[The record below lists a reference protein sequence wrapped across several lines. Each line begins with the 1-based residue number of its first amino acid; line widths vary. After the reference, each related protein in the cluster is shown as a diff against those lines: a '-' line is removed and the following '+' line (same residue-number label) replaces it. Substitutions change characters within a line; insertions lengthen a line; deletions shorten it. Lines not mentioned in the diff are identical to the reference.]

1 MSFAILWIS
10 RVALSLLIV
19 ALITALV
26 SRCKKVYWRK
36 IWPIVAALFVF
47 ITVIPMTTVGGYL
60 LWENMQPK
68 WLFWYGL
75 SETILYLIGAIIILK
90 KGFKGVGTEDQE
102 ARSWS
107 RRWLAVSFGMAVFIF
122 LVTLN
127 FSETRIVAHVAN
139 VGNMATHKV
148 ISLLPAKLPDSLNA
162 FPVYKEAV
170 QMLGSR
176 KNLPSWFSEI
186 DQPDFDAST
195 SDVQNFLSTQQ
206 NTLAAIRHA
215 TTMQGYSMEVDA
227 SDLINVNIPHYI
239 QYRNFA
245 RLLRLSV
252 LNLIAS
258 DKSGLAAQELNHIS
272 KMGDHLRSFPLL
284 LSVIFSFVVDST
296 HYTTLEYLLA
306 KELGR
311 NIFQIELP
319 VTPHPS
325 VRDSFLKALRLEAY
339 SNLQFFAS
347 TASSYDYFSLFSLNP
362 HLKFDFGCTAL
373 FLKLWRVFLLP
384 SDIKAAKDIIAYRM
398 GKPEKTYEEHRKNID
413 FIKESG
419 DSGKMGIFTKIAAPN
434 FTGYADRAMVCD
446 VQRGLC
452 DLAMALTAYKAYNN
466 EYPAKLEDLT
476 PSFIREIPVDPFDGT
491 QLKMALVEGGLRLF
505 STGPDKESDRYTKRL
520 LQLDFYLG
528 REAFYNYRVKPA
540 KEKEGKRKK

>member
-1 MSFAILWIS
+1 MSFGILWIS

-47 ITVIPMTTVGGYL
+47 ITVIPMAIAGGYL

-90 KGFKGVGTEDQE
+90 RGFKDVGTEDQA
-102 ARSWS
+102 ARLWS

-122 LVTLN
+122 VVTLN
-127 FSETRIVAHVAN
+127 FAETRIVAHVAN

-162 FPVYKEAV
+162 FPVYEEAA
-170 QMLGSR
+170 QMLGSG
-176 KNLPSWFSEI
+176 KKLPSWFSEI

-195 SDVQNFLSTQQ
+195 SDVQDFLSTQQ

-215 TTMQGYSMEVDA
+215 TAMQGYSMEVDA
-227 SDLINVNIPHYI
+227 SDLINANIPKYI
-239 QYRNFA
+239 GYRNFA
-245 RLLRLSV
+245 RLLRLSA
-252 LNLIAS
+252 LNSSAS
-258 DKSGLAAQELNHIS
+258 DKPDLVAQELNHIS
-272 KMGDHLRSFPLL
+272 EMGDHLRSYPLL
-284 LSVIFSFVVDST
+284 LSIIVSFAVDST

-306 KELGR
+306 KELGS

-347 TASSYDYFSLFSLNP
+347 TASSYDYFSLFNLNP
-362 HLKFDFGCTAL
+362 PPKFDFGCTAL

-384 SDIKAAKDIIAYRM
+384 SEIKAAKDIIAYRM
-398 GKPEKTYEEHRKNID
+398 GKPEETYEEHRKNID
-413 FIKESG
+413 FIKESM
-419 DSGKMGIFTKIAAPN
+419 DSGEMSIFTKIATPS

-452 DLAMALTAYKAYNN
+452 DLAMALTAYKTINN
-466 EYPAKLEDLT
+466 EYPAKLSDLT

-491 QLKMALVEGGLRLF
+491 QLKMARVEGGLKLF
-505 STGPDKESDRYTKRL
+505 STGPDKESDRYTKS

-540 KEKEGKRKK
+540 KEKEEKRKK